1 MAGKAFDETALRQWL
16 IDYLIT
22 NIGCE
27 RDKVDADASMAD
39 LGVGSRDSVV
49 LSGELSER
57 VGRPVS
63 PVEFWQHPSINQLV
77 AYLGA
82 PEADIVP
89 EPAPQGDSGPLDEPI
104 AVVGLGCR
112 FPGGVKGPEDLWQFL
127 VDGRDAITEVPSER
141 WLPFDDGTPEVRDT
155 LARTTRWGSYL
166 SGIDEFDADFF
177 EITARE
183 AVRMDP
189 QQRLLLEVAWEA
201 LEHAGIPASSLRR
214 TPTGVFVGACASEY
228 GYLASNDLP
237 GVDAWSN
244 VGAALSIIANRLSY
258 VLDLRGPSITVDT
271 ACSSSLVA
279 VHLACQSLRLR
290 ECDVAIAG
298 GVNLLLSPAIF
309 HALRPSG
316 RCCRRPAVPCLRRR
330 GRRLRAG

>member
-1 MAGKAFDETALRQWL
+1 MAGKTFDETALRQWL

-57 VGRPVS
+57 VGRLVS

-77 AYLGA
+77 AYLSA

-89 EPAPQGDSGPLDEPI
+89 EPAPQAAGGTLDEPI
-104 AVVGLGCR
+104 AVVWLGCR
-112 FPGGVKGPEDLWQFL
+112 FPGGVNGPEDLWQFL

-189 QQRLLLEVAWEA
+189 QQRLLLEV
-201 LEHAGIPASSLRR
+201 G
-214 TPTGVFVGACASEY
+214 
-228 GYLASNDLP
+228 
-237 GVDAWSN
+237 
-244 VGAALSIIANRLSY
+244 
-258 VLDLRGPSITVDT
+258 
-271 ACSSSLVA
+271 
-279 VHLACQSLRLR
+279 
-290 ECDVAIAG
+290 
-298 GVNLLLSPAIF
+298 
-309 HALRPSG
+309 
-316 RCCRRPAVPCLRRR
+316 
-330 GRRLRAG
+330 